1 MNTNDEFIVLNS
13 EHVRSSVPN
22 GRNAHFESVLEQIP
36 IAPMIK
42 RDLKQGSSSKRRVTY
57 DPSSENDSNI
67 NLVISVRRLLTS

>member
-36 IAPMIK
+36 IASTTK
-42 RDLKQGSSSKRRVTY
+42 RDLKQGS
-57 DPSSENDSNI
+57 
-67 NLVISVRRLLTS
+67 